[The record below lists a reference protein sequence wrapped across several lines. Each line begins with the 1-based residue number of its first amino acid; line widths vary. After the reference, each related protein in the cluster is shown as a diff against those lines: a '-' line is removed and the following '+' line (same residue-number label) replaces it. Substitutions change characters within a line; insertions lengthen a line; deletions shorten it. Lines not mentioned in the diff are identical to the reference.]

1 MRVGTRAVSG
11 TGTGAAAW
19 TRRGLL
25 LAGLSVAAAGCG
37 SSGGGSST
45 SAGDTS
51 AAPSDAAASGST
63 GGQASATAGP
73 SYVPSGSPTAA
84 TSVYVAGD
92 RGIYQLD
99 GATGAVEWTY
109 SGADTMLAGSLS
121 NELYVT
127 DSSTGAFAALG
138 TDAKPYWTYSL
149 GQKVSAPWA
158 SPVDESVYVSGADG
172 TVYAINDTG
181 PQMKWTYPTGQK
193 ALAPFAPYDGG
204 GVFVGA
210 GGGYFYA
217 LDSTSGSL
225 NWSYQTGRAAAPQGT
240 TRLRTLYLS
249 IGEAIGAF
257 DLADG
262 TLQWKTPTSAGPS
275 GAPVINDL
283 NGGYLYAI
291 GSNPGGISPNQ
302 LYCFD
307 PSDGTVVWSRENSD
321 NYLCDPALGGG
332 LVYLGVGGTMGSV
345 GGGNGLIVAFEEQTG
360 AQAWS
365 TSTVGGSLVTA
376 ATYHDGVLYGTDTAG
391 AAFALNAATGAVIW
405 RNTQIGGQGYSQVAA
420 SYE

>member
-1 MRVGTRAVSG
+1 MTRRIGAVSG
-11 TGTGAAAW
+11 AGGGAAMW
-19 TRRGLL
+19 TRRGVL
-25 LAGLSVAAAGCG
+25 LAGVSLAAAGC
-37 SSGGGSST
+37 SSSGGSST
-45 SAGDTS
+45 PAGDTS
-51 AAPSDAAASGST
+51 AAPSDAAAS
-63 GGQASATAGP
+63 ASAGP

-84 TSVYVAGD
+84 MSVNVAGD
-92 RGIYQLD
+92 GGIYQLN

-109 SGADTMLAGSLS
+109 SGADTMCAGSLG
-121 NELYVT
+121 NGLYVT
-127 DSSTGAFAALG
+127 DSGTGALAALG
-138 TDAKPYWTYSL
+138 TGAKPYWTYSI

-172 TVYAINDTG
+172 TVYAINDAG
-181 PQMKWTYPTGQK
+181 PQLKWTYPTGQK
-193 ALAPFAPYDGG
+193 AMTPFAPYDGG

-210 GGGYFYA
+210 EGGYFYA
-217 LDSTSGSL
+217 LDPASGSL

-257 DLADG
+257 DMADG
-262 TLQWKTPTSAGPS
+262 TLQWKTPTNVGPS

-307 PSDGTVVWSRENSD
+307 PTDGSVVWSQENSD
-321 NYLCDPALGGG
+321 NYLCDPAVGGG
-332 LVYLGVGGTMGSV
+332 LVYLGVGGTVGSV

-360 AQAWS
+360 TQAWS

-405 RNTQIGGQGYSQVAA
+405 RNTKIGGQGYSQVAA
-420 SYE
+420 SFA